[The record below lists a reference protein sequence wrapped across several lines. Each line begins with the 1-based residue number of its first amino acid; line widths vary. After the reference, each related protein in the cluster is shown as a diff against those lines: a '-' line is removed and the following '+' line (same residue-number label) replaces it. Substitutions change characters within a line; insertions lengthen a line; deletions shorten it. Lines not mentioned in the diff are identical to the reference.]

1 VTDLDSGSID
11 RYIVARGVLMVS
23 TGASRRFMHQNPS
36 AFDPRK
42 YLKEA
47 TKAMNEICVVRY
59 EAFGTAGNASK
70 IKALDLEDMVK
81 CYDSGELDLTA
92 N

>member
-1 VTDLDSGSID
+1 
-11 RYIVARGVLMVS
+11 MVS

-47 TKAMNEICVVRY
+47 TKAINEICVARY
-59 EAFGTAGNASK
+59 EAFGMAAGNASK
-70 IKALDLEDMVK
+70 IKALALEDMVK
-81 CYDSGELDLTA
+81 RYDSGELDPTV

>member
-1 VTDLDSGSID
+1 M
-11 RYIVARGVLMVS
+11 VA

-47 TKAMNEICVVRY
+47 TKAMNEICVARY

-70 IKALDLEDMVK
+70 MKALDLEDMVK
-81 CYDSGELDLTA
+81 RYDSGELDPTV

>member
-1 VTDLDSGSID
+1 
-11 RYIVARGVLMVS
+11 MVS

-42 YLKEA
+42 YLIKEA
-47 TKAMNEICVVRY
+47 TKAMNEICVARY
-59 EAFGTAGNASK
+59 ESFGTAGNASK

-81 CYDSGELDLTA
+81 RYDSGELDPRIH
-92 N
+92 

>member
-1 VTDLDSGSID
+1 
-11 RYIVARGVLMVS
+11 MVS

>member
-1 VTDLDSGSID
+1 
-11 RYIVARGVLMVS
+11 MVS

-36 AFDPRK
+36 VFDPRK

-47 TKAMNEICVVRY
+47 TKAMNEICVARY
-59 EAFGTAGNASK
+59 ESFGTAGNASK
-70 IKALDLEDMVK
+70 IKALDLEDMAK
-81 CYDSGELDLTA
+81 RYDSGELDPTV

>member
-1 VTDLDSGSID
+1 
-11 RYIVARGVLMVS
+11 MVS

-36 AFDPRK
+36 AFDLRK

-47 TKAMNEICVVRY
+47 TKAMNEICVARY

-70 IKALDLEDMVK
+70 MKALDLEDMAK
-81 CYDSGELDLTA
+81 CYDSGGLDPTV

>member
-1 VTDLDSGSID
+1 
-11 RYIVARGVLMVS
+11 
-23 TGASRRFMHQNPS
+23 
-36 AFDPRK
+36 
-42 YLKEA
+42 
-47 TKAMNEICVVRY
+47 MNEICVVRY

>member
-1 VTDLDSGSID
+1 
-11 RYIVARGVLMVS
+11 MVS
-23 TGASRRFMHQNPS
+23 TGAICRYMHQNPS

-47 TKAMNEICVVRY
+47 TKAMNEICVARY
-59 EAFGTAGNASK
+59 EPFGTAGNASK
-70 IKALDLEDMVK
+70 IKALDLEDMAK
-81 CYDSGELDLTA
+81 RYDSGELDPTV

>member
-1 VTDLDSGSID
+1 
-11 RYIVARGVLMVS
+11 MVS

-36 AFDPRK
+36 AFDPPK

-47 TKAMNEICVVRY
+47 TKAMNENCVAHY
-59 EAFGTAGNASK
+59 ESFGTAGNASK
-70 IKALDLEDMVK
+70 IKALDLEDMAK
-81 CYDSGELDLTA
+81 RYDSGELDPRI

>member
-1 VTDLDSGSID
+1 
-11 RYIVARGVLMVS
+11 MVS

-59 EAFGTAGNASK
+59 EAFGAAGNASK

>member
-1 VTDLDSGSID
+1 MDSGSID
-11 RYIVARGVLMVS
+11 RYIVVRGVLMVS

-47 TKAMNEICVVRY
+47 TKAMDEICVARY
-59 EAFGTAGNASK
+59 EAFGTAAGNASK

-81 CYDSGELDLTA
+81 RYDSGELDPTV

>member
-1 VTDLDSGSID
+1 
-11 RYIVARGVLMVS
+11 MVS
-23 TGASRRFMHQNPS
+23 TGAICRYMHQNPS

-47 TKAMNEICVVRY
+47 TKAMNEICVARY

-70 IKALDLEDMVK
+70 IKSLDPEDMVK
-81 CYDSGELDLTA
+81 RYDRGELDPTV